1 MDCRKNT
8 SWESVIEV
16 QAKDDDPDERGA
28 ERLLLYFLNVA
39 RLLLWKDGVN
49 GPFLILLAK
58 YTKNS
63 GHVYI
68 TH

>member
-1 MDCRKNT
+1 MM
-8 SWESVIEV
+8 
-16 QAKDDDPDERGA
+16 DPDERGA